1 MEGLGSENQQLETL
15 KQFWQK
21 YNRIILITVLVFLI
35 VMFGG
40 RYWQKNRSVRS
51 QLAAQIYQEM
61 LIAEYQSD
69 FTTATAKGGQL
80 VADFTSTPYAQLAAL
95 MLAKIAVSENNLDL
109 AVEKLQWVIK
119 HKGSKKITANIATVR
134 LARVLE
140 QQGKLDEA
148 LALVEKDPEPA
159 YIPLYAQARG
169 DILVA
174 KGEPALAKT
183 AYLRA
188 LESLPPGAQA
198 PSLQAKLLDLGG
210 EDNA

>member
-1 MEGLGSENQQLETL
+1 MDVFESENQQLAVL
-15 KQFWQK
+15 KQLWQK
-21 YNRIILITVLVFLI
+21 YNRIILLTLMVFLI
-35 VMFGG
+35 VLFGG
-40 RYWQKNRSVRS
+40 RYWKNNKAIRS
-51 QLAAQIYQEM
+51 QQAAQIYQEM
-61 LIAEYQSD
+61 LIAEYQND
-69 FTTATAKGGQL
+69 LNTATAKGGQL
-80 VADFTSTPYAQLAAL
+80 VADFTSTPYSQLAAL

-119 HKGSKKITANIATVR
+119 HKGSKKVTANIATVR

-148 LALVEKDPEPA
+148 LALVAEDPEAA

-174 KGEPALAKT
+174 KGEPTLAKA
-183 AYLRA
+183 AYLKA
-188 LESLPPGAQA
+188 LESLPPGTQA
-198 PSLQAKLLDLGG
+198 PALQAKLLDLGG

>member
-1 MEGLGSENQQLETL
+1 MEGFESENQQIAAL

-21 YNRIILITVLVFLI
+21 YNRAILLTAMVFLI
-35 VMFGG
+35 VLFGG
-40 RYWQKNRSVRS
+40 RYWQKNKMVRS
-51 QLAAQIYQEM
+51 QQAAQIYQEM

-69 FTTATAKGGQL
+69 LTTATAKGGQL
-80 VADFTSTPYAQLAAL
+80 VADFTSTPYSQLAAL

-109 AVEKLQWVIK
+109 AVEKLQWAIK
-119 HKGSKKITANIATVR
+119 HKGSKKVVANIATVR

-148 LALVEKDPEPA
+148 LALVAKDPDA
-159 YIPLYAQARG
+159 ACIPLYAQARG

-174 KGEPALAKT
+174 KGESALAKA
-183 AYLRA
+183 AYLQA
-188 LESLPPGAQA
+188 LQSLPPGAQA
-198 PSLQAKLLDLGG
+198 PSIQAKLLDLGG

>member
-1 MEGLGSENQQLETL
+1 MEGFESENQQLEVL

-21 YNRIILITVLVFLI
+21 YNRIILLAAIVFLI
-35 VMFGG
+35 VLFGG
-40 RYWQKNRSVRS
+40 RYWQKNKVVRS
-51 QLAAQIYQEM
+51 QQAAQIYQEM
-61 LIAEYQSD
+61 LIAEYQGD
-69 FTTATAKGGQL
+69 FITATAKGGQL
-80 VADFTSTPYAQLAAL
+80 VADFTSTPYSQLAGL

-119 HKGSKKITANIATVR
+119 HKGSKKVAANIATVR

-148 LALVEKDPEPA
+148 LALVAKDPDAA

-183 AYLRA
+183 AYLLA
-188 LESLPPGAQA
+188 LQSLPPGAQA

>member
-1 MEGLGSENQQLETL
+1 MEAFESENQQLAAL
-15 KQFWQK
+15 KQLWQK
-21 YNRIILITVLVFLI
+21 YNRSILLTVVVFMVVL
-35 VMFGG
+35 FGG
-40 RYWQKNRSVRS
+40 RYWQNNKTIRL
-51 QLAAQIYQEM
+51 QQAAQIYQEM
-61 LIAEYQSD
+61 LVAEYQND
-69 FTTATAKGGQL
+69 VTTAIAKGGQL
-80 VADFTSTPYAQLAAL
+80 VADFTSTPYSQLAAL

-119 HKGSKKITANIATVR
+119 HKGSKKVAANIATVR

-148 LALVEKDPEPA
+148 LALVAEDPAAA
-159 YIPLYAQARG
+159 YIPLYSQARG

-183 AYLRA
+183 AYMHA

-210 EDNA
+210 EDHA